1 MLTEI
6 TSENLTQA
14 TAKGLTLVDFWADW
28 CGPCHMLEPVLEELA
43 EDFDGQVNFAAIDVE
58 ENQGLAEQ
66 FQVMS
71 LPTLILFKDGEAKE
85 KITGYKPKQAL
96 QQYLTKKVT
105 ENN

>member
-6 TSENLTQA
+6 TSENLVQETA
-14 TAKGLTLVDFWADW
+14 TGLTLVDFWADW

-58 ENQGLAEQ
+58 ENQELAEQ

-96 QQYLTKKVT
+96 QQYLTKKVA

>member
-14 TAKGLTLVDFWADW
+14 TAEGLTLVDFWADW

-96 QQYLTKKVT
+96 QQYLEEKINK
-105 ENN
+105 

>member
-6 TSENLTQA
+6 TSENLTQE
-14 TAKGLTLVDFWADW
+14 TAEGLTLVDFWADW

-58 ENQGLAEQ
+58 ENQELAEQ
-66 FQVMS
+66 FHVMS
-71 LPTLILFKDGEAKE
+71 VPTLILFQAGVAKE

-96 QQYLTKKVT
+96 QQYLTTKVA